1 MMATY
6 EELCAIAIRKKY
18 KLTPELKTDLR
29 KMAGVSDAQ
38 LGEAYM
44 KTVTER
50 LARQF
55 QVPIGAMESRL
66 GLIPHKEKKR

>member
-1 MMATY
+1 MATY
-6 EELCAIAIRKKY
+6 EELCAVATQKGH
-18 KLTPELKTDLR
+18 KLTPELMIDLR

-38 LGEAYM
+38 IKEAYT
-44 KTVTER
+44 KTVVER

-66 GLIPHKEKKR
+66 GLIPHKDKKL